1 MSVSRYNGDTPR
13 GLEVFAMKKNAMN
26 PHRLAVLAMMTA
38 VVFAVN
44 FPRIIIP
51 LPTGETSFT
60 LANIACV
67 LSGML
72 LGPLGGLAS
81 GLGSALYDLTNPIFA
96 PECWLT
102 FLTKGAMGLAAG
114 LVFCTPEQ
122 RETASYRRCLASSL
136 VGCLTYYLLYFSKSL
151 FYDNMLVGGLPF
163 AAAALLLPL
172 KIPASLF
179 NAAAAIAA
187 AYAGAGIYA
196 LTINPVFSSLMLFVI
211 NYRQNPLSVHLK
223 PGKAA
228 IGKVFSFSAYQF
240 SFQLLNYFSRNLD
253 KLLMGRYMSLSQL
266 GYYDKSYR
274 LMMLPLQNI
283 AYVVSPVMH
292 PIFSEMQNDL
302 RKLADSYRKVV
313 RLLALIGLPL
323 SVVLWFTAQE
333 LVLIIFG
340 DQWQPSVPVFRILAL
355 SVGIQIVMSTSGSI
369 FQAANATRM
378 LFFCGLFSAALNTA
392 AICTGIFAFGTTQ
405 AVAWCICISFAINFI
420 QCYHALFCLT
430 LRTGW
435 GAFWRS
441 FLSPLLLSALV
452 CLPLA
457 AVEWLLP
464 PMPMLVSLAAKG
476 AAALA
481 VWLLYI
487 QLSGE
492 YDLKGTAL
500 RLLSRKNR

>member
-1 MSVSRYNGDTPR
+1 MTENDN
-13 GLEVFAMKKNAMN
+13 KQ
-26 PHRLAVLAMMTA
+26 PHTVGRQ
-38 VVFAVN
+38 
-44 FPRIIIP
+44 
-51 LPTGETSFT
+51 
-60 LANIACV
+60 
-67 LSGML
+67 
-72 LGPLGGLAS
+72 LAS
-81 GLGSALYDLTNPIFA
+81 GVFYTSIAKYAGIVVTLVVSGV
-96 PECWLT
+96 
-102 FLTKGAMGLAAG
+102 LAR
-114 LVFCTPEQ
+114 LFTPEEFGVVNIATVVIAFFAIFSDLGIGPAVIQ
-122 RETASYRRCLASSL
+122 HKNLDKRDLGGIFSLTLWSGAVMALLFFAASGLIAS
-136 VGCLTYYLLYFSKSL
+136 
-151 FYDNMLVGGLPF
+151 FYDDSAELRNILRILSANLFF
-163 AAAALLLPL
+163 AAANIVPNGLIL
-172 KIPASLF
+172 KEKRFRFAAVRSLSVQVVGG
-179 NAAAAIAA
+179 AAAIAA

-228 IGKVFSFSAYQF
+228 VGKVFSFSAYQF

-392 AICTGIFAFGTTQ
+392 AICTGIFAFGTTHGVVHLHLVRNQ
-405 AVAWCICISFAINFI
+405 LHPVLSRAVLPDAAHGVGRLLAQFPLAPA
-420 QCYHALFCLT
+420 AL
-430 LRTGW
+430 
-435 GAFWRS
+435 GAR
-441 FLSPLLLSALV
+441 LPAAGGRRMAAAADAYARVACGERRRGAGRVAVLHPVQRRIRPERNRPPSPL
-452 CLPLA
+452 PQK
-457 AVEWLLP
+457 P
-464 PMPMLVSLAAKG
+464 
-476 AAALA
+476 
-481 VWLLYI
+481 I
-487 QLSGE
+487 TQ
-492 YDLKGTAL
+492 
-500 RLLSRKNR
+500 

>member
-1 MSVSRYNGDTPR
+1 MGSLSVQ
-13 GLEVFAMKKNAMN
+13 V
-26 PHRLAVLAMMTA
+26 
-38 VVFAVN
+38 
-44 FPRIIIP
+44 
-51 LPTGETSFT
+51 
-60 LANIACV
+60 
-67 LSGML
+67 
-72 LGPLGGLAS
+72 
-81 GLGSALYDLTNPIFA
+81 
-96 PECWLT
+96 
-102 FLTKGAMGLAAG
+102 
-114 LVFCTPEQ
+114 
-122 RETASYRRCLASSL
+122 
-136 VGCLTYYLLYFSKSL
+136 
-151 FYDNMLVGGLPF
+151 VGG
-163 AAAALLLPL
+163 
-172 KIPASLF
+172 
-179 NAAAAIAA
+179 AAAIAA

-228 IGKVFSFSAYQF
+228 VGKVFSFSAYQF

-487 QLSGE
+487 QFSGE